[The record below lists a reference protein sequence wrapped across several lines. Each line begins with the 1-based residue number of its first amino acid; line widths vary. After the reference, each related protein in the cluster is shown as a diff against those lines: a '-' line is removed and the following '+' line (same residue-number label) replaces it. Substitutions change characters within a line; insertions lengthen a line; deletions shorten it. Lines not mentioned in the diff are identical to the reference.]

1 MGNISTLIDKNGN
14 QIIPRTTPEAVQIN
28 DSKTLKEFLGTTDIS
43 SVGDGT
49 VTGAIVKNGSDI
61 GQVIQQITDKKSALL
76 VDLNPEI
83 KFNGNQSAR
92 KYGLVKSVTISIEP
106 TDINVDGWS
115 NVYIAKL
122 PQDYVPSF
130 NITNNYV
137 DSAGKVFKLTIST
150 NGEIGMQVLGS
161 AINKINFLF
170 INECYI

>member
-49 VTGAIVKNGSDI
+49 VTGVIVKNGSDI

-83 KFNGNQSAR
+83 KFNGN
-92 KYGLVKSVTISIEP
+92 
-106 TDINVDGWS
+106 
-115 NVYIAKL
+115 
-122 PQDYVPSF
+122 
-130 NITNNYV
+130 
-137 DSAGKVFKLTIST
+137 
-150 NGEIGMQVLGS
+150 
-161 AINKINFLF
+161 
-170 INECYI
+170 